1 MLVLTRKSGE
11 RVLIGDDIVITVLDT
26 RGDGVRI
33 GIDAPAGVRIYR
45 DEVIRAVTEENVA
58 ATHAGTDAEERLKS
72 VLGIAL
78 SPRTAGGQPDS
89 GVEGNPGDPGSENGQ
104 GGPGAQ
110 STPST
115 PTTQSSPTTSSA
127 QSAPIAPTPGL
138 RPAPAPIAT
147 PAPRPVPGPRPAPRG
162 DDEGRSG
169 PSVPA
174 KPGPR

>member
-58 ATHAGTDAEERLKS
+58 AAHAGTDAEERLKS
-72 VLGIAL
+72 ILGIP
-78 SPRTAGGQPDS
+78 SPSRPD
-89 GVEGNPGDPGSENGQ
+89 
-104 GGPGAQ
+104 A
-110 STPST
+110 
-115 PTTQSSPTTSSA
+115 A
-127 QSAPIAPTPGL
+127 APTP
-138 RPAPAPIAT
+138 AT
-147 PAPRPVPGPRPAPRG
+147 APRPVPTPGPTSPTPGPTSSEGGSRPAPTG
-162 DDEGRSG
+162 
-169 PSVPA
+169 PA